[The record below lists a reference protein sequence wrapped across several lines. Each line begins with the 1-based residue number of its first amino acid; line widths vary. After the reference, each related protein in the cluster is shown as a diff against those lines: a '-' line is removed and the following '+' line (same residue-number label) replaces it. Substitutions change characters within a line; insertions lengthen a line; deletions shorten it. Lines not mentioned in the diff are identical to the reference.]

1 MNNNDDTARAYFSI
15 SEIARQITIM
25 NGAKEFEMGKEA
37 ALDFGR
43 IICTNHGSDPVA
55 IDLALANLPL
65 TLKAVFLKGY
75 QEVAQKALDMRLAE
89 AELEL
94 SRMNYFQSEMA

>member
-1 MNNNDDTARAYFSI
+1 MNNNDDAARAYFSV

-25 NGAKEFEMGKEA
+25 NGVKNSDMGKEA

-65 TLKAVFLKGY
+65 DLKGAFLHGY
-75 QEVAQKALDMRLAE
+75 QETAAQLLNVRLAE
-89 AELEL
+89 AEAEIVKFGNV
-94 SRMNYFQSEMA
+94 RFAD